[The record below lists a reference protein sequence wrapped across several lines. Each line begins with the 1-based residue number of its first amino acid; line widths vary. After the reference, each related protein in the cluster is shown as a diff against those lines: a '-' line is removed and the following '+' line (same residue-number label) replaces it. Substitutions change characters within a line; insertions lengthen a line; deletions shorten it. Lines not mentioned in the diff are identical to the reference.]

1 MGNTQGM
8 RFKIKPPSNAP
19 PKAAQKLRV
28 RAGDEDDDK
37 KEDAEAEEPDE
48 VVAIAGLTSGQGP
61 TTGRLTRKAWGCDSE
76 VMTTARGWVLW
87 SVLPRKSEYGNWAD
101 HVRPDQ
107 LCVQGAEGLT
117 NSGVSKNTIK
127 RLPTH
132 SGGSALSVKSKCFSW
147 GEKWL
152 GADEVDEAVMVN
164 S

>member
-1 MGNTQGM
+1 M

-28 RAGDEDDDK
+28 KAGEENDEGEAREEGTDD
-37 KEDAEAEEPDE
+37 

-61 TTGRLTRKAWGCDSE
+61 TKGRLTRKALGCDSE
-76 VMTTARGWVLW
+76 VTTTARFWVLW
-87 SVLPRKSEYGNWAD
+87 SAVPRKSEYGNWAD

-107 LCVQGAEGLT
+107 LCVHGAEGLT

-132 SGGSALSVKSKCFSW
+132 SGGSALSVKSKCVSW

-152 GADEVDEAVMVN
+152 GVDEVDEAEMVN